1 MTYQNTNGET
11 PRQRLAD
18 RMAPA
23 ILAVGK
29 AASTETGKMLFAM
42 ACDYDASI
50 DFASERMNQFNGKRP
65 SKASQDAMYNLG
77 MSWGNRSAFVSALAS
92 MACEMSGGKATM
104 HLCRRII
111 NAEIDMMRH
120 RTEAQREAAP
130 LSALCSKVIDW

>member
-42 ACDYDASI
+42 ACEYDASI
-50 DFASERMNQFNGKRP
+50 DYAGERMNQFNGKRP
-65 SKASQDAMYNLG
+65 SKASQDAMYDLG
-77 MSWGNRSAFVSALAS
+77 MSWGHRRAFVSALAS

-104 HLCRRII
+104 HLCRRVI
-111 NAEIDMMRH
+111 NAEIDIMRH
-120 RTEAQREAAP
+120 RTKEQYEAAP
-130 LSALCSKVIDW
+130 LSTIYSKAIDW